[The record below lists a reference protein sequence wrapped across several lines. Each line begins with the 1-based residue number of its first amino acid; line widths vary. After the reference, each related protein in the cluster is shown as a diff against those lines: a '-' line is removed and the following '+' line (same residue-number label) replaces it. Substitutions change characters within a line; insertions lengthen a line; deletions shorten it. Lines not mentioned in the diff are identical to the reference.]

1 MQSQPTLAFIGAGNM
16 ASSLIGG
23 LVSGGYDPEKI
34 IVSNP
39 STEKLLALKSKYSI
53 TITNDNLE
61 AVNQADVIIL
71 AVKPNKLAQVC
82 QSLKKVVSNKKLII
96 SVAAGI
102 QTHQIQGWLDCNAPI
117 IRCMP
122 NTPTLIGAGATGLFA
137 NSVTNDMQRQ
147 FAESMLRSVG
157 VTVWVDSEEK
167 IDTITALS
175 ASGPAYFLLI
185 FEYLINASVRLGLN
199 ENQATLLTLQTAL
212 GAARMA
218 MENKDSISELRQRVT
233 SPGGTT
239 EQALQVLQNNAL
251 ETILLDALTA
261 AKSRAKEMADNFI
274 LGNNKAIEKK
284 GSKDANDA

>member
-16 ASSLIGG
+16 AASLIGG
-23 LVSGGYDPEKI
+23 LVNGGYDPKKI

-39 STEKLLALKSKYSI
+39 STEKLLALKSKFSI
-53 TITNDNLE
+53 IITNDNLE
-61 AVNQADVIIL
+61 AAKQADVIIL
-71 AVKPNKLAQVC
+71 AVKPNKLMLVC
-82 QSLKKVVSNKKLII
+82 QSLKIIISNKKLVI

-102 QTHQIQGWLDCNAPI
+102 QTQQIQQWLDCNVPI

-122 NTPTLIGAGATGLFA
+122 NTPALIGAGAAGLFA
-137 NSVTNDMQRQ
+137 NSLTTEAERQ

-185 FEYLINASVRLGLN
+185 FEYLINASVKLGLD
-199 ENQATLLTLQTAL
+199 EKQATLLTLQTAL

-218 MENKDSISELRQRVT
+218 MEHKDSISELRQRVT

-239 EQALQVLQNNAL
+239 EQALNVFKNNAL
-251 ETILLDALTA
+251 GTILLEALTA
-261 AKSRAKEMADNFI
+261 AKNRAKEMADDFN
-274 LGNNKAIEKK
+274 LGNNKAIER
-284 GSKDANDA
+284 N